1 MPIIKEPNSPVTK
14 YIYNQVFNQNRDF
27 RILCTGQVGTGKSFS
42 SLRIAEIFDPTF
54 DVKKQV
60 IFTKGEFNDALEHFK
75 GIRKEILESDL
86 TKAQKDKALIEK
98 IRGKVLIIDEGGV
111 VADNTKWNDK
121 DVKDIKYNL
130 QSIRYL
136 GLILIFNLPVSSHF
150 LKAGRELMDMY
161 IETARPPSV
170 HERLSYMKVYLHKK
184 NLFTKTGR
192 ELKKFAFRNE
202 YGFHEEISIWK
213 LKKPSRKYWQP
224 YERYSHM
231 RKDQIA
237 VENNTKELELT
248 IEGKHIQ
255 NLVLYL
261 YDNKIL
267 SIKEIASVLKCNESK
282 VRKYKTEAQIAL
294 KKLYNLKKNFTI
306 Y

>member
-60 IFTKGEFNDALEHFK
+60 IFTKEEFNEALQYFK
-75 GIRKEILESDL
+75 NLRKEILESDL
-86 TKAQKDKALIEK
+86 PQAEKTKALTEQ

-150 LKAGRELMDMY
+150 LKAGRELMNMY
-161 IETARPPSV
+161 IETVRPPSINK
-170 HERLSYMKVYLHKK
+170 RLSYMRVYIHQK
-184 NLFTKTGR
+184 NLFTKSGR
-192 ELKKFAFRNE
+192 ELRKFSFTNE
-202 YGFHEEISIWK
+202 DGYREEISVWK
-213 LKKPSRKYWQP
+213 LSKPSRKYWQP

-267 SIKEIASVLKCNESK
+267 SIKQIAEVLKCSESR
-282 VRKYKTEAQIAL
+282 VRKYKSEAQVAL
-294 KKLYNLKKNFTI
+294 KKLYNLKKNFSI